1 MKTTITEH
9 DFTEAF
15 RQVRPDNFSYEGL
28 RHMFE
33 AFEELDEDCGTETE
47 LDVIAICCEFSE
59 YTADELIEY
68 YSVHGFREELGSFKD
83 WRLYGDREADKLAE
97 WLENQTFLLAQFVN
111 ADGEPTFIFADF

>member
-68 YSVHGFREELGSFKD
+68 YSVHGFREELGSFND

-111 ADGEPTFIFADF
+111 AEGEPTFIFADF